1 MMGTTS
7 IEWTATRNNDGTI
20 VKGEVWNPTTG
31 CTKVS
36 AGCKNCY
43 AERIAKRFWYDSIEV
58 VPGAVVEWKREFTDV
73 RCHPERLDIPLHWKK
88 PRRVFVDSMSDL
100 FHEDVPDDFIRD
112 VFDVMCL
119 GARQHIYMI
128 LTKRPERMMEF
139 VNGSHEC
146 VQSHIWLGVSVEDQ
160 RTADE
165 RIPLLMQTSAALRFV
180 SVEPML
186 SPIDL
191 SPYLKD
197 HEWEYGTPS
206 GCDYVIVGC
215 ESDPGARP
223 MELDWARSLRDQC
236 VSAGIP
242 FFLKQAVIDGKLVK
256 IPELDGKQWIEY
268 PKMGDGR

>member
-1 MMGTTS
+1 MGTTS

-20 VKGEVWNPTTG
+20 VKGAVWNPTTG

-139 VNGSHEC
+139 MNGSHEC

-160 RTADE
+160 LNFYSRYAC
-165 RIPLLMQTSAALRFV
+165 LAKTSAAIRFI
-180 SVEPML
+180 SFEPLLGHVEMG
-186 SPIDL
+186 SA
-191 SPYLKD
+191 
-197 HEWEYGTPS
+197 TP
-206 GCDYVIVGC
+206 DWVICGC
-215 ESDPGARP
+215 ESGPGARP
-223 MELDWARSLRDQC
+223 GERPMKLDWARSLRDEC
-236 VSAGIP
+236 IEKGIP